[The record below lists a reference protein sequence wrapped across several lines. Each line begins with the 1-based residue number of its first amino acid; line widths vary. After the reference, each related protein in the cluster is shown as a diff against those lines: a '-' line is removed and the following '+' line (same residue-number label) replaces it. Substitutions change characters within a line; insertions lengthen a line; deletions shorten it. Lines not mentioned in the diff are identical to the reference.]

1 MKTTRV
7 AGVLLLALLS
17 SFPASAKTIELILDA
32 SGSMNARLPS
42 GDSRLAAAK
51 NAVSQVVAGLPK
63 DTTLAFRA
71 YGHQSPR
78 EKHDC
83 SDTQLLVPFGAVA
96 DIGAKVDAGS
106 RALAARGYTPITRV
120 LELAAKDFI
129 SAGKKGE
136 KAIVLVSDGKE
147 TCDGDPCATA
157 AALAAADA
165 LLSIHAIGFEVDLA
179 AKKQLQC
186 IARVA
191 RGTYADAGDAAQLAA
206 ALRQAVV
213 AKMET
218 VAPLGKE
225 PGNLKVQGADL
236 AGHVVKDAATGK
248 IVGEISSTIDT
259 VKVPAGLYHVA
270 FGNAWWKSVSV
281 ESGKL
286 TLLEPAILEIENAGI
301 NGHAVLDS
309 ETGAKIAEV
318 SSIKK
323 SVTLLP
329 GVYDIGF
336 GKLVWPLVKVD
347 GGKKTLLRPGRLKLD
362 GASFNGH
369 KVKTAAGADAGE
381 VSNMAATLPL
391 PPGDYT
397 VEIGGKAVPFKV
409 AEGQTVTLSAK

>member
-1 MKTTRV
+1 MKPAFV
-7 AGVLLLALLS
+7 AFLLSALLVPS
-17 SFPASAKTIELILDA
+17 PASAKTLELILDA
-32 SGSMNARLPS
+32 SGSMNAKLPS

-51 NAVSQVVAGLPK
+51 AAVSQLVAGLPK
-63 DTTLAFRA
+63 DTELAFRA

-83 SDTQLLVPFGAVA
+83 NDTQLLVDFGAA
-96 DIGAKVDAGS
+96 GSNGAQVDASS
-106 RALAARGYTPITRV
+106 RGLSARGYTPITRV

-157 AALAAADA
+157 DVE
-165 LLSIHAIGFEVDLA
+165 LSIPAIGFEVDIA
-179 AKKQLQC
+179 ARKQLQC
-186 IARVA
+186 IAKVA
-191 RGTYADAGDAAQLAA
+191 RGSYADAGDAAQLAA

-225 PGNLKVQGADL
+225 PGNLQVKGADL
-236 AGHVVKDAATGK
+236 IAHAIKDAATGK
-248 IVGEISSTIDT
+248 VVGEISSTIDT
-259 VKVPAGLYHVA
+259 VKLPAGLYHVA

-281 ESGKL
+281 DSKKL
-286 TLLEPAILEIENAGI
+286 TVLEPAILEVENAGI
-301 NGHAVLDS
+301 NGHQVLDS
-309 ETGAKIAEV
+309 ETGAKIGEI
-318 SSIKK
+318 SSIKNK
-323 SVTLLP
+323 ATLLP
-329 GVYDIGF
+329 GVYDITF
-336 GKLVWPLVKVD
+336 GKLVWPLVKID
-347 GGKKTLLRPGRLKLD
+347 GGKKNLLRPGRLKVE

-369 KVKTAAGADAGE
+369 KVKTAAGVDAGE

-397 VEIGGKAVPFKV
+397 VDIGGKAAPFKIV
-409 AEGQTVTLSAK
+409 EGQTVTLSAK